1 MTKIPDEVRAAQFER
16 AAKATSKWLV
26 SEYIAPVN
34 DGGAAFPQFEV
45 EVGERDGHG
54 DPIDAYTVAKGGMT
68 LRDYFA
74 AKAMSGVANGYW
86 SNPNMSG
93 LSPYNIADEAYQL
106 ADAMLAAR
114 EVRK

>member
-1 MTKIPDEVRAAQFER
+1 MSGFNYFEGR
-16 AAKATSKWLV
+16 REPSVPVELRDTDQAPCS
-26 SEYIAPVN
+26 APVN
-34 DGGAAFPQFEV
+34 TGGAAFPGGQFEPHHAGSNDR
-45 EVGERDGHG
+45 EPWNH
-54 DPIDAYTVAKGGMT
+54 GMT

-93 LSPYNIADEAYQL
+93 LSPHNIADEAYQL